1 MGIASGIAGVFKLRP
16 FRKGRFSKTQGELL
30 TEKIGKSVNN
40 ALNQGFTKASQKGLS
55 EGAQVKIDGAFDTVA
70 TKTADRLVS
79 KITSDINPPFWR
91 RRPLMT
97 LLGGTAAGAAAYNM
111 FSRQPG
117 AVTGGEFKP
126 SASELGRMS
135 ADEEFARE
143 LDQMHQAGLFDQP
156 QGPQA
161 PQAPTMA
168 AAQGATSEQ
177 MPPQTTMQASTAG
190 YGGRVASPAVA
201 MEHGA

>member
-1 MGIASGIAGVFKLRP
+1 MFRLIKNAVTAP
-16 FRKGRFSKTQGELL
+16 FRAMTQSPAQKMQQRFSNTLENSASRRMRKYKVSDEAL
-30 TEKIGKSVNN
+30 TKMNT
-40 ALNQGFTKASQKGLS
+40 AF
-55 EGAQVKIDGAFDTVA
+55 DGAA
-70 TKTADRLVS
+70 TKVSEKMADNMV
-79 KITSDINPPFWR
+79 KDMFPPFWK

-97 LLGGTAAGAAAYNM
+97 LFGVPAAGAAAYNM

-126 SASELGRMS
+126 SASELGRMA
-135 ADEEFARE
+135 ADEEFASE